1 MSFLQLIPTALD
13 AGPFT
18 YKVEAREGG
27 KRRER
32 EGKMGQEPRGRLGD
46 LSTGL
51 TDEGERVG
59 G

>member
-13 AGPFT
+13 VGPFT

-32 EGKMGQEPRGRLGD
+32 EGKKEKKGVE
-46 LSTGL
+46 
-51 TDEGERVG
+51 EGAG
-59 G
+59 K

>member
-32 EGKMGQEPRGRLGD
+32 EGKK
-46 LSTGL
+46 
-51 TDEGERVG
+51 EGGSEGKANAVDF
-59 G
+59 